1 MRCTACA
8 LLPQYGSTR
17 IESSVRQQAPTAA
30 TDEKMGACGE
40 GAAGG
45 MARRAVVRVW
55 QWRGWWRGRWR
66 RGVCGVMVV
75 RRRLRPPGGEGI
87 RRGDTWRLHVEQRGV
102 RAQHVSAQD
111 DEKPAQLDS
120 ANAPCAVVWDF
131 TCHVVDQHA
140 RSRAAEASAADAPA
154 ALGGANR
161 GGGLQYSAPERRPR
175 LTLRRNGTARSLSR
189 ISPFVTHALSHE
201 PKWRRCAPHEP
212 RSGSA
217 APTRCCATATRPK
230 SSRSLSCFAL
240 SRPSCS

>member
-1 MRCTACA
+1 M
-8 LLPQYGSTR
+8 
-17 IESSVRQQAPTAA
+17 
-30 TDEKMGACGE
+30 
-40 GAAGG
+40 
-45 MARRAVVRVW
+45 RVW

-161 GGGLQYSAPERRPR
+161 GGGLQYSAPERRRPTHATQEWDS
-175 LTLRRNGTARSLSR
+175 TLAVSHLAICDARSL
-189 ISPFVTHALSHE
+189 T
-201 PKWRRCAPHEP
+201 
-212 RSGSA
+212 
-217 APTRCCATATRPK
+217 
-230 SSRSLSCFAL
+230 
-240 SRPSCS
+240 